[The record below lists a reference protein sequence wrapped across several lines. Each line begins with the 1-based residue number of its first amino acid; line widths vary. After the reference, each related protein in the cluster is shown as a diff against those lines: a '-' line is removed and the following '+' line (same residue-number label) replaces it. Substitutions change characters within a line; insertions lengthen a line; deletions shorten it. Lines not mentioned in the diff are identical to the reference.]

1 MVSYKIKEPFLYSIF
16 LPKHFLLRQNSPYRT
31 YVRAVNL
38 TGRPFKISV
47 KILSKNFKAKRTK
60 RRGPLNSVPKNGLKT
75 VSPKQDRE
83 EIERKKKEEEK
94 LWMKILKEDLYK
106 SRCIYTDGLN
116 RQNLIEILTVNSYRS
131 KCPQFLT
138 LKQGFISCYPV
149 LFY

>member
-1 MVSYKIKEPFLYSIF
+1 MA
-16 LPKHFLLRQNSPYRT
+16 YRT

-60 RRGPLNSVPKNGLKT
+60 RRGPLNSVRKNGLKT

-94 LWMKILKEDLYK
+94 L
-106 SRCIYTDGLN
+106 
-116 RQNLIEILTVNSYRS
+116 
-131 KCPQFLT
+131 
-138 LKQGFISCYPV
+138 
-149 LFY
+149 